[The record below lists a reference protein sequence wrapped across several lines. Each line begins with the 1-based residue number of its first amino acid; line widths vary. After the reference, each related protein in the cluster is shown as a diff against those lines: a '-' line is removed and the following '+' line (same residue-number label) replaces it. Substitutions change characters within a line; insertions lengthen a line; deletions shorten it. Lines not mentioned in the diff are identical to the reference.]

1 MTVLL
6 QFIVKV
12 IVATMRKLFLYYYS
26 FRIPVRKKIN
36 KSCLISQMGQ
46 AFRFYRGFGH
56 LSAWPG
62 WKTSLNQLRTG
73 KLGWFKVFFFCV
85 WEKDYVT
92 TLWEN
97 KTLAPQEAS
106 GSIGK
111 LFQRMNLLKTST
123 AGRNG
128 CERTCINAGGL
139 GGNVYACL
147 SCRPANVSAKC
158 AGTHGY
164 ACIYHCV
171 QACVCVCVLC
181 NWEFLCH
188 YASPQTFWH
197 LDFDNSIQSLKIINK
212 YRIQS

>member
-46 AFRFYRGFGH
+46 AFRFYKGFGH

-73 KLGWFKVFFFCV
+73 KLGWFKVFFFFFV

-123 AGRNG
+123 ASRNG
-128 CERTCINAGGL
+128 SEWTCINAGEL
-139 GGNVYACL
+139 GGNVCAYL
-147 SCRPANVSAKC
+147 SCRSANVSARF
-158 AGTHGY
+158 AIHMEMHAY
-164 ACIYHCV
+164 ISV
-171 QACVCVCVLC
+171 QACVCVCCVI
-181 NWEFLCH
+181 ESSSDIMQPRKH
-188 YASPQTFWH
+188 YDTLLLTILSKA
-197 LDFDNSIQSLKIINK
+197 
-212 YRIQS
+212 